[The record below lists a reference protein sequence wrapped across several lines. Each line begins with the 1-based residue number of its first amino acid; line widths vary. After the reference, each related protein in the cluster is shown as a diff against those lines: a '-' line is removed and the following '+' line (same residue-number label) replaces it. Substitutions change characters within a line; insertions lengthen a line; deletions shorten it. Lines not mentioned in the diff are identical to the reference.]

1 MRRHRKGKADLIKII
16 EDLTTEMTTR
26 FTDAFNEINEN
37 FKETFTALFGGGR
50 AKLEIVENPN
60 GNPLESG
67 IEIYAQPPG
76 KRMLNIS
83 SYSGG
88 EQTLIAIAI
97 LFAIIKMRPMPFCVL
112 DEIDTALDD
121 ANAGLLAKYLKHFR
135 NARNSSSFR
144 TENRRWKS
152 RTTFSAYPWKSAAYR
167 RFVGQLVRS
176 VEVRNEGELIIWD
189 FQQT

>member
-1 MRRHRKGKADLIKII
+1 MKLITQLTSDMQSIFADNFGRI
-16 EDLTTEMTTR
+16 
-26 FTDAFNEINEN
+26 AEN
-37 FKETFTALFGGGR
+37 FSRIFTELFDGGR
-50 AKLEIVENPN
+50 AELTLTDPGSV
-60 GNPLESG
+60 LESG

-121 ANAGLLAKYLKHFR
+121 ANAGLLAKYLKHF
-135 NARNSSSFR
+135 SER
-144 TENRRWKS
+144 TQFIIISHRKPTMEIADNIFGVSMEERGVSTLLSVNLSEALKYATKEN
-152 RTTFSAYPWKSAAYR
+152 
-167 RFVGQLVRS
+167 
-176 VEVRNEGELIIWD
+176 
-189 FQQT
+189 